1 MTNSPGPS
9 QAADVDRGFIGALNR
24 RGLDAAERF
33 VEKFIGWQ
41 EANVSLRRVWSGVPD
56 LRVELHDV
64 MVEDFTAVRQG
75 SAS

>member
-1 MTNSPGPS
+1 
-9 QAADVDRGFIGALNR
+9 
-24 RGLDAAERF
+24 
-33 VEKFIGWQ
+33 
-41 EANVSLRRVWSGVPD
+41 VPD